1 MEFGRDL
8 FNAFRKLDI
17 LQELLEDE
25 SITEIMIN
33 GLENIFV
40 EKKGEIYQYEKR
52 FVSRKKL
59 EDIAQQIASGCNR
72 TVNEAEPIVDAR
84 LPDGSRVNLV
94 LLPVALNGPIITIR
108 KFPKEGI
115 TMKHLI
121 AWGSISRE
129 AAEFL
134 EMLVKAKYNMFIS
147 GGTGSGK
154 TTFLNALS
162 QFIPED
168 ERIITIE
175 DNAELRL
182 QSLPNLVRLEARNAN
197 MEGEGRID
205 IRELIRTALRMRPDR
220 VIVGEVRSAETIDML
235 QAKIAGHA
243 VTWGRDTAISGYQV
257 LGMGGLIFL
266 LLAAWGRQKASEALK
281 IRKNRLLQDY
291 PEILE
296 QFSLL
301 IGAGMTVKS
310 AWYKIV
316 DNYQERKDR
325 CGKRPAYEEMV
336 RTCFEMQGGV
346 PEGES
351 YENFGK
357 RCQTQEYMRLGLLL
371 SQNQRKGTRGITE
384 LLSLEAIHAFE
395 DRKARAKRK
404 GEETGTKLL
413 VPMIMMLAVVLVIV
427 IVPAFWSTGI

>member
-1 MEFGRDL
+1 MKRTLHMETLQNQIMAKLDLSREIEDGELVELIYQVLEEYAKDIYLPLRMKMEFGRDL

-235 QAKIAGHA
+235 QAMNTGHDGSLSTGHGNSPKDMIGRLETMVLMGMEIPIEAVQRQIASGIDIIIHLGRMRDKTRKVLEIIEITGYEKGEIQMNTLYEFQEKGSGHGK
-243 VTWGRDTAISGYQV
+243 VRGRLVKKEELQKKEK
-257 LGMGGLIFL
+257 
-266 LLAAWGRQKASEALK
+266 LLAAG
-281 IRKNRLLQDY
+281 Y
-291 PEILE
+291 
-296 QFSLL
+296 
-301 IGAGMTVKS
+301 
-310 AWYKIV
+310 
-316 DNYQERKDR
+316 
-325 CGKRPAYEEMV
+325 
-336 RTCFEMQGGV
+336 
-346 PEGES
+346 
-351 YENFGK
+351 
-357 RCQTQEYMRLGLLL
+357 
-371 SQNQRKGTRGITE
+371 
-384 LLSLEAIHAFE
+384 
-395 DRKARAKRK
+395 
-404 GEETGTKLL
+404 
-413 VPMIMMLAVVLVIV
+413 
-427 IVPAFWSTGI
+427 

>member
-8 FNAFRKLDI
+8 FNAFRKPDI

-235 QAKIAGHA
+235 QAMNTGHDGSLSTGHGNSPKDMIGRLETMVLMGMEIPIEAVQRQIASGIDIIIHL
-243 VTWGRDTAISGYQV
+243 GRMRDKTRKVLEIIEITGYEKGEIQMNTLYEFQEKGSSYGKV
-257 LGMGGLIFL
+257 RGSLVKKEELQKKEK
-266 LLAAWGRQKASEALK
+266 LLAAG
-281 IRKNRLLQDY
+281 Y
-291 PEILE
+291 
-296 QFSLL
+296 
-301 IGAGMTVKS
+301 
-310 AWYKIV
+310 
-316 DNYQERKDR
+316 
-325 CGKRPAYEEMV
+325 
-336 RTCFEMQGGV
+336 
-346 PEGES
+346 
-351 YENFGK
+351 
-357 RCQTQEYMRLGLLL
+357 
-371 SQNQRKGTRGITE
+371 
-384 LLSLEAIHAFE
+384 
-395 DRKARAKRK
+395 
-404 GEETGTKLL
+404 
-413 VPMIMMLAVVLVIV
+413 
-427 IVPAFWSTGI
+427 

>member
-1 MEFGRDL
+1 MDLSREIEDGELVELIYQVLEEYAKDIYLPLRMKMEFGRDL

-235 QAKIAGHA
+235 QAMNTGHDGSLSTGHGNSPKDMIGRLETMVLMGMEIPIEAVQRQIASGIDIIIHL
-243 VTWGRDTAISGYQV
+243 GRMRDKTRKVLEIIEITGYEKGEIQMNTLYEFQEKGSSYGKV
-257 LGMGGLIFL
+257 RGSLVKKEELQKKEK
-266 LLAAWGRQKASEALK
+266 LLAAG
-281 IRKNRLLQDY
+281 Y
-291 PEILE
+291 
-296 QFSLL
+296 
-301 IGAGMTVKS
+301 
-310 AWYKIV
+310 
-316 DNYQERKDR
+316 
-325 CGKRPAYEEMV
+325 
-336 RTCFEMQGGV
+336 
-346 PEGES
+346 
-351 YENFGK
+351 
-357 RCQTQEYMRLGLLL
+357 
-371 SQNQRKGTRGITE
+371 
-384 LLSLEAIHAFE
+384 
-395 DRKARAKRK
+395 
-404 GEETGTKLL
+404 
-413 VPMIMMLAVVLVIV
+413 
-427 IVPAFWSTGI
+427 

>member
-1 MEFGRDL
+1 MKRTLHMETLQNQIMAKLDLSREIEDGELVELIYQVLEEYAKDIYLPLRMKMEFGRDL

-205 IRELIRTALRMRPDR
+205 IRELIHTALRMRPDR
-220 VIVGEVRSAETIDML
+220 VNKINGVFPLFFPYFQAFL
-235 QAKIAGHA
+235 Q
-243 VTWGRDTAISGYQV
+243 
-257 LGMGGLIFL
+257 
-266 LLAAWGRQKASEALK
+266 
-281 IRKNRLLQDY
+281 
-291 PEILE
+291 
-296 QFSLL
+296 
-301 IGAGMTVKS
+301 GA
-310 AWYKIV
+310 Y
-316 DNYQERKDR
+316 
-325 CGKRPAYEEMV
+325 
-336 RTCFEMQGGV
+336 V
-346 PEGES
+346 PYS
-351 YENFGK
+351 K
-357 RCQTQEYMRLGLLL
+357 PL
-371 SQNQRKGTRGITE
+371 
-384 LLSLEAIHAFE
+384 
-395 DRKARAKRK
+395 
-404 GEETGTKLL
+404 
-413 VPMIMMLAVVLVIV
+413 
-427 IVPAFWSTGI
+427 